1 MDIARATTRDAPGG
15 VFDGARV
22 PRAGATPGPGEHWPD
37 DEAAAGKKETGRG
50 FAFPATGHAS
60 AGGALDAALRG
71 RETPGPG
78 EHWPEDG
85 ESRSHESRAPGFTMP
100 KSSRD
105 KSSRTSL
112 TPGPGEF
119 HPETDERGVAV
130 GGGREPGRGAP
141 DMAKATGRSAAG
153 GAFDARDGP
162 GPGEHHP
169 DLVFD
174 DAGVP
179 SSTKKGVRWSEPPTR
194 RARARALAGP
204 GPGEYEVSR
213 ARATGAATM
222 PKAPRRSGLVA
233 RDAAL
238 RPGPA
243 DYEPDDDA
251 PHPMTV
257 AGLLRR
263 RMASG
268 RGAPAP
274 EDAAAAR
281 GGAAARAAARRLR
294 SPPRPGVGEYEAG
307 PSAFAD
313 RGKGVKM
320 PSRAPWE
327 RLASLEASRG
337 SNLPPSRYDP
347 KPEAAARRL
356 KPGRRAPRGD
366 DFQDS
371 YRSARAGTFG
381 VKAKGGHKG
390 KGVDL
395 W

>member
-1 MDIARATTRDAPGG
+1 
-15 VFDGARV
+15 
-22 PRAGATPGPGEHWPD
+22 
-37 DEAAAGKKETGRG
+37 
-50 FAFPATGHAS
+50 
-60 AGGALDAALRG
+60 
-71 RETPGPG
+71 
-78 EHWPEDG
+78 
-85 ESRSHESRAPGFTMP
+85 MP

-179 SSTKKGVRWSEPPTR
+179 SSTKKGVRWSEPPDE
-194 RARARALAGP
+194 ARAARSPGP

-251 PHPMTV
+251 PH
-257 AGLLRR
+257 R
-263 RMASG
+263 
-268 RGAPAP
+268 
-274 EDAAAAR
+274 
-281 GGAAARAAARRLR
+281 
-294 SPPRPGVGEYEAG
+294 
-307 PSAFAD
+307 
-313 RGKGVKM
+313 
-320 PSRAPWE
+320 
-327 RLASLEASRG
+327 
-337 SNLPPSRYDP
+337 
-347 KPEAAARRL
+347 
-356 KPGRRAPRGD
+356 
-366 DFQDS
+366 
-371 YRSARAGTFG
+371 
-381 VKAKGGHKG
+381 
-390 KGVDL
+390 
-395 W
+395 

>member
-22 PRAGATPGPGEHWPD
+22 DPRAGVTPGPGEHWPD
-37 DEAAAGKKETGRG
+37 DEAAASGSEKKEAGRG

-71 RETPGPG
+71 GETPGPG

-105 KSSRTSL
+105 KSSRTSSL
-112 TPGPGEF
+112 TPGPGAF

-174 DAGVP
+174 DARAN
-179 SSTKKGVRWSEPPTR
+179 STKKGVRWSEPPDEARAVR
-194 RARARALAGP
+194 RAPPGP
-204 GPGEYEVSR
+204 GPGEYEASR

-268 RGAPAP
+268 RGAP
-274 EDAAAAR
+274 
-281 GGAAARAAARRLR
+281 
-294 SPPRPGVGEYEAG
+294 
-307 PSAFAD
+307 
-313 RGKGVKM
+313 
-320 PSRAPWE
+320 
-327 RLASLEASRG
+327 
-337 SNLPPSRYDP
+337 
-347 KPEAAARRL
+347 
-356 KPGRRAPRGD
+356 RRA
-366 DFQDS
+366 
-371 YRSARAGTFG
+371 
-381 VKAKGGHKG
+381 
-390 KGVDL
+390 
-395 W
+395 